1 MDRPATTV
9 AQIMRTQF
17 VTLKTEDRLDLADD
31 VMKLGRIR
39 HMPVLDG
46 SGHLVGVVS
55 QRDLLAA
62 SLSKAL
68 DFEPR
73 HRRTFLRSVLVEE
86 VMTKDVVTVTPETP
100 LGEAALLILRR
111 KIGCLPVVGAEGAC
125 VGLVTEADL
134 LRAAYGLGREEAG
147 NS

>member
-1 MDRPATTV
+1 MARPSTV
-9 AQIMRTQF
+9 GEIMRTQF
-17 VTLKTEDRLDLADD
+17 VSLKADDRLDLVDD

-46 SGHLVGVVS
+46 ERLVGVVS

-73 HRRTFLRSVLVEE
+73 HRRTFLRSVLVDE
-86 VMTKDVVTVTPETP
+86 VMTKDLVTVGPDAP
-100 LGEAALLILRR
+100 LEEAALLILRR
-111 KIGCLPVVGAEGAC
+111 KIGCLPVVNARGVC

-134 LRAAYGLGREEAG
+134 LRAAYGVGREEG
-147 NS
+147 GS